1 MVDPHISKGRPT
13 SSSHHLGGGKHAPPL
28 IASKKLH
35 CCCVCQV
42 VIHEALMLLRD
53 APTAAGETDSATASD
68 TLRRFINAVFGT
80 KFLAKPPYIQIA

>member
-1 MVDPHISKGRPT
+1 
-13 SSSHHLGGGKHAPPL
+13 
-28 IASKKLH
+28 
-35 CCCVCQV
+35 
-42 VIHEALMLLRD
+42 MLLRD